1 MRSLLQVAVRV
12 AVLLL
17 ATRAFLIAPVVVPT
31 SSMAP
36 TLLGVHGDAICPKCG
51 RAIQWGADITS
62 FDAARVLCFRCGA
75 EQTVFNERV
84 LVGGDRL
91 LVDRSAYW
99 LRGPRRWEMA
109 VVRDPASP
117 DRWLV
122 KRVVGLPGETISLRD
137 GDLFDGNAP
146 VKKSLDQFC
155 LMAIL
160 VYDSADVSPSIAT
173 SPFRSQDAS
182 SQWERHTRHGAD
194 TFLRLPAPKAL
205 TPETAPTFDWLVYHP
220 PVHTAADGAPGS
232 SITDALPYNQDVL
245 RRPFPVTDVLLA
257 CRVRWQGDGAIAVRL
272 PARRDV
278 LLQLEPSQ
286 GRVELLVDGVSRWNE
301 FVPFEGENA
310 TAFPLTA
317 AYCDGRVLFEVAGQS
332 LAFDLDEIEG
342 VSSLAANVAW
352 EIALGVQGVGVEITN
367 LRLERDIYYSEPPE
381 VTGGHWDS
389 LPLGEDEY
397 LLLGD
402 NPAHSLDGRYW
413 RPPAVSRNS
422 FLGRPFLVHGA
433 SRAVRVGGWAFQVP
447 DLERIRYIPTA
458 NDE

>member
-36 TLLGVHGDAICPKCG
+36 TLLGMHGDAVCPNCG
-51 RAIQWGADITS
+51 RAIRWGADITS
-62 FDAARVLCFRCGA
+62 FDAARVVCFQCGA
-75 EQTVFNERV
+75 EQTAFDERV

-91 LVDRSAYW
+91 LVDQSAYW

-109 VVRDPASP
+109 VVCDPASP

-137 GDLFDGNAP
+137 GDLFNGNAR
-146 VKKSLDQFC
+146 VQKSLDQFR
-155 LMAIL
+155 LIAIP
-160 VYDSADVSPSIAT
+160 VYDSTRVSPNNAT
-173 SPFRSQDAS
+173 SPFRGQDAS

-205 TPETAPTFDWLVYHP
+205 TVEVSPATDWLVYHP
-220 PVHTAADGAPGS
+220 PAKALAEGAAGS
-232 SITDALPYNQDVL
+232 SITDALPYNQDLL
-245 RRPFPVTDVLLA
+245 RRPLPVTDVLLT
-257 CRVRWQGDGAIAVRL
+257 CRVRWQGDGAIAIRL
-272 PARRDV
+272 PARADV
-278 LLQLEPSQ
+278 LIRLEPKAGQ
-286 GRVELLVDGVSRWNE
+286 VELMVDSVSRWNE
-301 FVPFEGENA
+301 SVPFEGESA
-310 TAFPLTA
+310 TAFSLSA
-317 AYCDGRVLFEVAGQS
+317 AHCDGRVLLEVAGQS
-332 LAFDLDEIEG
+332 LAFDLDELVDE
-342 VSSLAANVAW
+342 SRPAANVCG
-352 EIALGVQGVGVEITN
+352 EIAVGVQGVGVEITN
-367 LRLERDIYYSEPPE
+367 LRLDRDIYYSEPPE
-381 VTGGHWDS
+381 LTGAHWES
-389 LPLGEDEY
+389 LSLGEDEY

-433 SRAVRVGGWAFQVP
+433 SRAARVAGWAFQVP

-458 NDE
+458 RDE